1 MIINTSVYKSLPEE
15 QKTPVVFKEYVR
27 CKKDPKY
34 TIQNYFTVKSKS
46 KRIPFKLFPHQV
58 EMIDAYEGYNQNISM
73 KTRQMGFTTGT
84 AVYLAWVMATKNN
97 QIIKIVSKSMT
108 DSQKFLKEI
117 RDMLD
122 DARKNTCINDK
133 GASWLIPDYDKTNNN
148 KRSFTLT
155 TGSIVIAE
163 ATTEDAGRG
172 DTLNYLIVDEAAA
185 IDRRNPEKMAEI
197 WSAAGVALTNSRG
210 KAIIISTPKGM
221 SGWYYDQYTNAKEIG
236 WNVIDAHWI
245 KHPEYSLGTYQWIT
259 EEDNPEGGYLK
270 WYNTEWPKEIKDP
283 KTNTYKELDKKTYPF
298 VLDGKIRSPWY
309 DTESKALGPRR
320 TKCEL
325 DCSFAGTGGEVI
337 DADLMRELKIYSET
351 CKWENPFETLG
362 GIYRRYKEYLPYN
375 PAHKYVISADVAT
388 GDGSDWSTFVVLDLT
403 TLEICAT
410 YKEQL
415 LPETFALI
423 LAAVGKRYG
432 SCQLVIEN
440 AGGGGTT
447 LQELKRQGYANLYYS
462 TLAKKDPSTGIK
474 KRKIGLW
481 PSEDVRWQGGD
492 KLESVIRL
500 NQIKIPCGDVI
511 EELYT
516 WIWDK
521 DGKRR
526 HAPEKN
532 DDLLMALQHGIW
544 YRYFVYTRGE
554 RNKNNFKA
562 IFEVQRGNKR
572 LQFSDNPHGRGTI
585 IPAHEAYAPNMTK
598 KVMGGN
604 LDNMVDRRILTRNE
618 VEELDKKNN
627 KPGGR
632 RIFL

>member
-1 MIINTSVYKSLPEE
+1 MKITKETYLLIPEE
-15 QKTPVVFKEYVR
+15 QRSGVIFKEYVK
-27 CKKDPKY
+27 CKFDPKY
-34 TIQNYFTVKSKS
+34 TIQNYFSVKSKS

-122 DARKNTCINDK
+122 DARKTTCINEK
-133 GASWLIPDYDKTNNN
+133 TGSSWLIPDFDKSNNN

-197 WSAAGVALTNSRG
+197 WSAAGVALTNARG

-245 KHPEYSLGTYQWIT
+245 RHPEYSLGTYQWISQ
-259 EEDNPEGGYLK
+259 EDHPDGGYIK
-270 WYNTEWPKEIKDP
+270 WYNDDWPKEVKDP
-283 KTNTYKELDKKTYPF
+283 KTNTYKELDKATYPF

-309 DTESKALGPRR
+309 DNESKALGPRR

-337 DADLMRELKIYSET
+337 DADLIRELKTYADS
-351 CKWENPFETLG
+351 CKYTNEFESLG
-362 GIYRRYKEYLPYN
+362 GIYRKYKEYIPYN
-375 PAHKYVISADVAT
+375 ETHKYVISADVAT
-388 GDGSDWSTFVVLDLT
+388 GDGLDWSTFIVLDLT

-423 LAAVGKRYG
+423 LSAIGKRYG
-432 SCQLVIEN
+432 SCQLIVEN
-440 AGGGGTT
+440 QGGGSTT

-462 TLAKKDPSTGIK
+462 TLNKKDPSTGLRR
-474 KRKIGLW
+474 RKIGLW
-481 PSEDVRWQGGD
+481 ASEDVRWQGGD
-492 KLESVIRL
+492 KLEGAIRL
-500 NQIKIPCGDVI
+500 NQIKIPCSDII

-572 LQFSDNPHGRGTI
+572 LQFSDSPHGRGTI
-585 IPAHEAYAPNMTK
+585 IPKHEAYAPNDMGK
-598 KVMGGN
+598 KVISGN
-604 LDNMVDRRILTRNE
+604 LDNMIDRRILTRKE
-618 VEELDKKNN
+618 LEEIDKKTQS
-627 KPGGR
+627 GR
-632 RIFL
+632 RLFI